1 MKLIVLASA
10 SARRKTLLKQ
20 LGLKFIIIPSLVEE
34 RLNPRLKPR
43 GQAEALSLQKAKAV
57 DERCREKTCLPAGRK
72 NHSFS
77 VIIAADTIVAID
89 DEVLGKPKD
98 EKEAMQM
105 LRKLEGKQ
113 HNVITGFTL
122 IDIDSKKII
131 TKSVE
136 TLVYFRK
143 LSEREIREYVKREK
157 VMDKAGAYAAQ
168 GIGAA
173 FIEKIDGDYSNVV
186 GLPLHALALELRRV
200 GVQVL

>member
-10 SARRKTLLKQ
+10 SARRKSLLKQ

-43 GQAEALSLQKAKAV
+43 GQAEALSLQKAQAA
-57 DERCREKTCLPAGRK
+57 DEKYREKK
-72 NHSFS
+72 NHGSS
-77 VIIAADTIVAID
+77 VIIAADTIVSID

-113 HNVITGFTL
+113 HHVITGFTL

-143 LSEREIREYVKREK
+143 LSEREIRDYVKREK

-200 GVQVL
+200 GVKVL

>member
-43 GQAEALSLQKAKAV
+43 GQAEALSLQKAQAAEEKY
-57 DERCREKTCLPAGRK
+57 REK
-72 NHSFS
+72 NHGSS
-77 VIIAADTIVAID
+77 VIIAADTIVCID

-131 TKSVE
+131 TRSVE
-136 TLVYFRK
+136 TFVYFRK

-200 GVQVL
+200 GVKVL

>member
-43 GQAEALSLQKAKAV
+43 GQAEALSLQKAQAAEKKY
-57 DERCREKTCLPAGRK
+57 REK
-72 NHSFS
+72 NHDSC
-77 VIIAADTIVAID
+77 VIIAADTIISID

-131 TKSVE
+131 TRSVE
-136 TLVYFRK
+136 TFVYFRK
-143 LSEREIREYVKREK
+143 LSDREIREYVKREK

-200 GVQVL
+200 GVKVL

>member
-1 MKLIVLASA
+1 MKLIVLASE

-43 GQAEALSLQKAKAV
+43 GQAEALSLQKAEAAARKY
-57 DERCREKTCLPAGRK
+57 REKK
-72 NHSFS
+72 NDDSP
-77 VIIAADTIVAID
+77 VIIAADTIVSID
-89 DEVLGKPKD
+89 DEVLGKPRD

-113 HNVITGFTL
+113 HQVITGFTL

-136 TLVYFRK
+136 TIVFFKK

-186 GLPLHALALELRRV
+186 GLPLHAVALELRRV
-200 GVQVL
+200 GVKVL